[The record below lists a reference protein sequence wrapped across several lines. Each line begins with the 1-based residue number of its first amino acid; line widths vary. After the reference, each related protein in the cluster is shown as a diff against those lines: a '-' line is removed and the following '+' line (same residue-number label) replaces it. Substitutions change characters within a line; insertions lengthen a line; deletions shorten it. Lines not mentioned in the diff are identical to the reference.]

1 MKVPED
7 KFLDEVGSLFKKLG
21 FEAYWPNDP
30 IPISE
35 LQTSITKPD
44 EVEIDVIAKLGKI
57 GFLIEATTQ
66 KDRNREK
73 INKFL
78 MKSMR

>member
-1 MKVPED
+1 MPQD
-7 KFLDEVGSLFKKLG
+7 KFLNEVGQVLSDLG